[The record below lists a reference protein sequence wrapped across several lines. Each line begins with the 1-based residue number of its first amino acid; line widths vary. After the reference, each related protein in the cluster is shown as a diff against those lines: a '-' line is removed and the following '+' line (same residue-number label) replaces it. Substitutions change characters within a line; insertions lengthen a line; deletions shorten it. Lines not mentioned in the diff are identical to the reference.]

1 MSTLL
6 DTGPLVAY
14 LNRREHTR
22 HPWAKRVFAQRPAPF
37 YTCEAVLC
45 EAAHLLKR
53 EQGGSTRF
61 RAFVDRAALDLSF
74 SYAEQSGRVSDLMET
89 YADTPMD
96 FADACLVALYETQP
110 SEAQVLT
117 TDDDF
122 RVYRTAGGEALDVLM
137 PPA

>member
-1 MSTLL
+1 M
-6 DTGPLVAY
+6 
-14 LNRREHTR
+14 
-22 HPWAKRVFAQRPAPF
+22 
-37 YTCEAVLC
+37 
-45 EAAHLLKR
+45 KR
-53 EQGGSTRF
+53 EQGGRARF
-61 RAFVDRAALDLSF
+61 RAFLNRAALDVSF
-74 SYAEQSGRVSDLMET
+74 SWSTHRGRVADLMET